1 MSTEDKDGF
10 EVCSLS
16 SNSEE
21 FLGCLAQEGRYLHAH
36 GAYSTAAQF
45 KINNEWSEH
54 RRKIHDAVLQRLKDR
69 YVDVPND
76 GRAIFIGGESG
87 VGKTHFRKNVKG
99 IKGNYVISDTD
110 FFRKELILEL
120 IARGEMPEV
129 DPRFEQYLGRPALPF
144 ELSGLFHVESQLIS
158 GMFETWAIEER
169 KNIIFDTSLAN
180 REFTHLRLKQLHDQ
194 GYLTIGIL
202 LQSDPEIANARR
214 QSRYLS
220 ESQSSDGL
228 GGRPIPRDFTELVRT
243 NAPIVFEE
251 ARNSEYG
258 FLMSFLLDSS
268 GFAPVVIG
276 TWSKNTPLS
285 KLPDISQLDFTPV
298 SSIAIP
304 TSRLSF

>member
-16 SNSEE
+16 SSSEE

-45 KINNEWSEH
+45 RINTEWSEH

-69 YVDVPND
+69 YTDVPND

-87 VGKTHFRKNVKG
+87 VGKTHFRKTVKG

-120 IARGEMPEV
+120 IARGEMPDV
-129 DPRFEQYLGRPALPF
+129 DPRFEQFLGRPALPF

-202 LQSDPEIANARR
+202 IQSDPEIANTRR
-214 QSRYLS
+214 QIRYLE
-220 ESQSSDGL
+220 ESQSADGL

-243 NAPIVFEE
+243 NAPIVFAE
-251 ARNSEYG
+251 ARNGEHG

-268 GFAPVVIG
+268 DLLPVVKAA
-276 TWSKNTPLS
+276 WSKNNPLNT
-285 KLPDISQLDFTPV
+285 LPDITQLDFTPV
-298 SSIAIP
+298 SAVSIP
-304 TSRLSF
+304 TPRFSL